1 MQQNLRSGAEGW
13 SGQQISRQLSKMGCE
28 SSNQMSP
35 PTLVKQPSSLTLL
48 SLWVWAETLAKVSN
62 KCVSRHRACS
72 GWTGGHSLAGG
83 EACWRVLIAQYCLEK
98 TATEQHSYE
107 CCKVVINSLRVVTVK
122 NVLVCWFLQ
131 HCLSSPQGT
140 EGIMQSLPSCFCAWF
155 FDFFAALCLSK
166 ALFCQV
172 QQKYTPLFPQWSSVG
187 KSTTDQGP
195 CFKAPEH
202 TKHMA

>member
-1 MQQNLRSGAEGW
+1 MIADFILCSLWTPSCYRPTSEKPEALRKCSKEGFWNFCLFNKILWVGMQQNLRSGAEGW
-13 SGQQISRQLSKMGCE
+13 SGQQISRQLSKMGRE

-122 NVLVCWFLQ
+122 NVLVCWFL
-131 HCLSSPQGT
+131 LWW
-140 EGIMQSLPSCFCAWF
+140 CFWNTAW
-155 FDFFAALCLSK
+155 AAHRVLR
-166 ALFCQV
+166 A
-172 QQKYTPLFPQWSSVG
+172 
-187 KSTTDQGP
+187 
-195 CFKAPEH
+195 
-202 TKHMA
+202 